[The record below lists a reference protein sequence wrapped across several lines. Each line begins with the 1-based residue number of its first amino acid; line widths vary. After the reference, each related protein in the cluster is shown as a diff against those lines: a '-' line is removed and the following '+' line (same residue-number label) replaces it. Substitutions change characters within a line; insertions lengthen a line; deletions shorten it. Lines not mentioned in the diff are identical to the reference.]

1 MAETTKEQA
10 KNSQIRSKNTE
21 RVLEAEKGI
30 TFEHEKQAKFT
41 EQEIAAGV
49 DFSDIL
55 DKEIK
60 KLEDKGI
67 AQANLSNQILENIE
81 REEDAKGKFFGRNKD
96 MQEEILYG
104 LRLENE
110 ELEENLELAYFA
122 TEQQAEKNMLAKEA
136 EFSIRK
142 QGDAAK
148 FVGDKI
154 EGITKAIGGDSLVK
168 ALDIENFGNKLS
180 KEVMQELVKT
190 GGVTNA
196 LSTSFGVVNKRVSG
210 LITRM
215 RALAIANPMTAA
227 ITALVAAATL
237 IVGAIRGLGK
247 AQRELANEL
256 SLSKDQLDGQ
266 LVSLKLQEAKFKV
279 LNLDASKLK
288 STLTTLSE
296 EFRDL
301 SLVTA
306 SNAASIEQF
315 AQNAGIG
322 GSEVAKLNKKLM
334 ITEGLSFDAALNMQ
348 RQAASMAKAEGLAVG
363 RVLGDMAT
371 AAEEFARF
379 SRDGA
384 DGLAEA
390 AVAAAKVGLSLDGVL
405 KAGEKLLDF
414 EQSITAEFEAQVLTG
429 QALNLERARQAA
441 LSGDQEGLLQEIR
454 SVAMGV
460 NLETM
465 NVVQKDAIASAIGI
479 SVSDLMRVSRGES
492 LDKQQ
497 TQIDEQKKTNEILIS
512 GFTENTEELKKIE
525 QNQQQ
530 GGAGADDLT
539 GLAFEV

>member
-1 MAETTKEQA
+1 MAAQPQQNIRAFLNSSVKRAFAEAKIALKEEADLASKATDRQA
-10 KNSQIRSKNTE
+10 DKN
-21 RVLEAEKGI
+21 
-30 TFEHEKQAKFT
+30 
-41 EQEIAAGV
+41 
-49 DFSDIL
+49 IL
-55 DKEIK
+55 
-60 KLEDKGI
+60 L
-67 AQANLSNQILENIE
+67 Q
-81 REEDAKGKFFGRNKD
+81 
-96 MQEEILYG
+96 
-104 LRLENE
+104 
-110 ELEENLELAYFA
+110 
-122 TEQQAEKNMLAKEA
+122 EA
-136 EFSIRK
+136 EFMIRK

-148 FVGDKI
+148 AFGDKI
-154 EGITKAIGGDSLVK
+154 EGFFKSIGGESLVK
-168 ALDIENFGNKLS
+168 SLDIENFGNKLS
-180 KEVMQELVKT
+180 KDVMTNLATT
-190 GGVTNA
+190 GSLTNA
-196 LSTSFGVVNKRVSG
+196 LGSSFGVVNKQVG
-210 LITRM
+210 
-215 RALAIANPMTAA
+215 ALAKRLMALVISNP
-227 ITALVAAATL
+227 ITALAAA
-237 IVGAIRGLGK
+237 AAGLFMLFRK
-247 AQRELANEL
+247 IDRAARDLSNEL
-256 SLSKDQLDGQ
+256 SIGRDQLDGQ
-266 LVSLKLQEAKFKV
+266 LRNLKLQELNFKR

-306 SNAASIEQF
+306 ENAASIEMF

-322 GSEVAKLNKKLM
+322 GSEVAKLNKQLM

-539 GLAFEV
+539 GLAFDV